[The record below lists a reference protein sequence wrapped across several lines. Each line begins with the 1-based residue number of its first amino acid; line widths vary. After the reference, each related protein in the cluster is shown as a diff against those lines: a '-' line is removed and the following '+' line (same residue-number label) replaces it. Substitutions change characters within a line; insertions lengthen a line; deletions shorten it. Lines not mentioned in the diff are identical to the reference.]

1 MKKLLF
7 MLFTL
12 LNVSLLWAQVNINTA
27 TAQELQ
33 TLNGIGPAKANAIIE
48 YRNANGP
55 FKSVEELKNVRGI
68 GSGVTFQRISEQ
80 VTVSGSAAQRPAA
93 QPATRPNNRPAAQQ
107 PAAAKPA
114 TAKP

>member
-1 MKKLLF
+1 MKKLFF
-7 MLFTL
+7 MLFAML
-12 LNVSLLWAQVNINTA
+12 SFSLALAQVNINTA

-55 FKSVEELKNVRGI
+55 FKSVEDLKNVRGI
-68 GSGVTFQRISEQ
+68 GSGVTFQRISQQ
-80 VTVSGSAAQRPAA
+80 VTVGG
-93 QPATRPNNRPAAQQ
+93 TGNRPAQAA

-114 TAKP
+114 TADKPAAAKP